1 MRSPNSIQSKAVSSL
16 LFILDTNYID
26 TGTVKNAHLKLNPKK
41 KVMIYINIRVWILIL
56 LMIIRII
63 IIVNIIQ
70 WPPFPLSVNCEREEG
85 TLGPNNG

>member
-1 MRSPNSIQSKAVSSL
+1 
-16 LFILDTNYID
+16 
-26 TGTVKNAHLKLNPKK
+26 
-41 KVMIYINIRVWILIL
+41 MIYININIWILL
-56 LMIIRII
+56 LLIIIIII

>member
-1 MRSPNSIQSKAVSSL
+1 
-16 LFILDTNYID
+16 
-26 TGTVKNAHLKLNPKK
+26 
-41 KVMIYINIRVWILIL
+41 MIYININFWILFL
-56 LMIIRII
+56 IIIIII